1 MDMIQ
6 FVRGTTRASVACAA
20 LLLLAAPAAAQFDRG
35 QISGR
40 VRDAQGGVVPGATV
54 TVTNNQTQI
63 ASTTVSDGTG
73 FYTFPNLPAG
83 RYTVG
88 TELQGFKKAL
98 RNDVQL
104 DAAGSL
110 TIDFALETGSLT
122 EAVTVTAEAPRLQSD
137 VALRKTI
144 ESKDIEQLSFSGRNP
159 IGVVGLKPGVTGGS
173 FNNYGF
179 SDLGNGG
186 FSING
191 SRNDENNI
199 TVDGATAIR
208 TRSSGA
214 IVGIQNVDAIQ
225 EVQVLTGDYMPE
237 YGRVSGGQV
246 RMVTKSGSNRF
257 SGSGGYYLRDDKLQ
271 ANTWT
276 RNHSSLTA
284 DRVAA
289 PFDYKQYAYSFGGP
303 ILKDKLFFFG
313 AQEWVNFT
321 QVQTNLATVPTAKM
335 RAGDFSELLTAN
347 TFFSSP
353 QIIRD
358 PTTGQ
363 PFPGNIIPT
372 NRLSANGLALLSV
385 YPLPTEGFHSG
396 TNNAII
402 NSPNPQDQRKDNIR
416 FDYRHNANNTFTYRY
431 GKYNWTA
438 VDAFRGTFPF
448 ARTDWDRPTTTQTAS
463 WTSTLRNNLINEAS
477 YTHSLDQVFIN
488 VFQSDLYKR
497 SSYGITYPYIFPD
510 FKEIPD
516 KIPTITI
523 ANFTEIDGGPYP
535 SSSRAP
541 IHTSAD
547 TTRWVKSR
555 HTFKGGIV

>member
-6 FVRGTTRASVACAA
+6 FVRGTTRASIACAA

-54 TVTNNQTQI
+54 TATNNQTQI

-159 IGVVGLKPGVTGGS
+159 IGVVGLKPGVVGGS
-173 FNNYGF
+173 FNNYSF

-191 SRNDENNI
+191 SRTDENNI

-208 TRSSGA
+208 TRSNGA

-225 EVQVLTGDYMPE
+225 EVQVLTGDYLPE
-237 YGRVSGGQV
+237 YGRVSGGQI
-246 RMVTKSGSNRF
+246 RMVTKSGTNRF
-257 SGSGGYYLRDDKLQ
+257 SGSAGFYYRDDSLQ

-276 RNHSSLTA
+276 RNKSPLAS
-284 DRVAA
+284 DNSGPA
-289 PFDYKQYAYSFGGP
+289 PFNYKQYGYSIGGP
-303 ILKDKLFFFG
+303 IQKDKLFFFA
-313 AQEWVNFT
+313 AQEWVDFL
-321 QVQTNLATVPTAKM
+321 QVSSNNVTVPTALM
-335 RAGDFSELLTAN
+335 RAGNFSELLGPN
-347 TFFSSP
+347 QFFSSV
-353 QIIRD
+353 QVIKD

-363 PFPGNIIPT
+363 PFPGNIIPPE
-372 NRLSANGLALLSV
+372 RLSPNGLALLRAYS
-385 YPLPTEGFHSG
+385 PPTPGFNSG
-396 TNNAII
+396 GSA
-402 NSPNPQDQRKDNIR
+402 NSIVTSENPQDQRKDNIR
-416 FDYRHNANNTFTYRY
+416 LDYRLNAHNSFAYRY
-431 GKYNWTA
+431 GKYNWVA
-438 VDAFRGTFPF
+438 VDAFRGVFPY
-448 ARTDWDRPTTTQTAS
+448 ARTDWNRPNTTQTAS
-463 WTSTLRNNLINEAS
+463 WTST
-477 YTHSLDQVFIN
+477 
-488 VFQSDLYKR
+488 
-497 SSYGITYPYIFPD
+497 ITP
-510 FKEIPD
+510 
-516 KIPTITI
+516 
-523 ANFTEIDGGPYP
+523 
-535 SSSRAP
+535 
-541 IHTSAD
+541 
-547 TTRWVKSR
+547 
-555 HTFKGGIV
+555 